1 MSLFSDRVTPAEQT
15 VECIIILLYE
25 HGVIVALGESPSVTG
40 DDLFDRKQKNNLMES

>member
-1 MSLFSDRVTPAEQT
+1 MPAEQT

-40 DDLFDRKQKNNLMES
+40 SDLFDKKTKKLI